1 MERKIRTIVST
12 SKCGRKAQVITDGNE
27 TKHVRLVNSTK
38 AAAIHHVYVD
48 ADENTY
54 RYGV

>member
-12 SKCGRKAQVITDGNE
+12 SKCGRKAQVITENNE
-27 TKHVRLVNSTK
+27 TKHVRLVNSSK

-54 RYGV
+54 RCV